1 VITLT
6 RAEGSLAEG
15 QAPLKVAW
23 VKEGRLL
30 SQGEALDARLGG
42 LLRRAL
48 EGASL
53 KEGESLLVAWPEG
66 QVLLF
71 GLGEDARS
79 SGGRLAQALLKLR
92 FPEALVE
99 PLPEAY
105 ALAEGLLLGA
115 YRFDRHRS
123 EKEEKALTLRI
134 LGAEEVLERARKVAE
149 GVYLARDLVN
159 EPPNLLTPEA
169 LAERA
174 LELGALGVEV
184 EVLDEEAIASL
195 GMGAFLAVAQGSEN
209 PPRFIR
215 LCYAPPGA
223 RARLDLVGKGLTFDS
238 GGYSLKPTESMTTM
252 KGDMAGAAAV
262 LGAMKS
268 AALLGLPVEIRGY
281 IAACENMISGRAYR
295 VGDVL
300 KTLSGKT
307 VEVMNTDA
315 EGRLTLADALF
326 YAEREGAERILELS
340 TLTGAAVVALGEEV
354 AALFAT
360 EPAWGS
366 LVQEAAHRAGEKV
379 WPMPLEKAY
388 REKLKSPVADLKNV
402 GDRNGGAITLRV
414 LLDPN
419 PWDVKKE
426 GVLWTPTGSTPST
439 ILTQK
444 PSSWLSTSG
453 WTTSSRPFRP
463 KASSSPKSKSTR
475 RLLWPSY

>member
-53 KEGESLLVAWPEG
+53 KEGESLLVAAPESH
-66 QVLLF
+66 VLLF

-79 SGGRLAQALLKLR
+79 SGGRLAQALLRLR

-134 LGAEEVLERARKVAE
+134 LGADEVLERARKVAE

-174 LELGALGVEV
+174 LELRALGVEV

-195 GMGAFLAVAQGSEN
+195 GMGAFLAVAQGSAN

-215 LCYAPPGA
+215 LRYAPPGA

-402 GDRNGGAITLRV
+402 GDRSGGAITAALFLSEFVRV
-414 LLDPN
+414 PLAHLDIAGPAFA
-419 PWDVKKE
+419 KKGHALGPE
-426 GVLWTPTGSTPST
+426 GGTGFGVRT
-439 ILTQK
+439 ILEVAQA
-444 PSSWLSTSG
+444 L
-453 WTTSSRPFRP
+453 
-463 KASSSPKSKSTR
+463 
-475 RLLWPSY
+475 

>member
-53 KEGESLLVAWPEG
+53 KEGESLLVAAPEG

-79 SGGRLAQALLKLR
+79 SGGRLAQALLRLR

-159 EPPNLLTPEA
+159 EPPNLLIPEA

-195 GMGAFLAVAQGSEN
+195 GMGAFLAVAQGSAN

-215 LCYAPPGA
+215 LRYAPPGA

-268 AALLGLPVEIRGY
+268 AALLGLHVEIRGY

-360 EPAWGS
+360 EPAWGG

-402 GDRNGGAITLRV
+402 GDRNGGAITAALFLSEFVRV
-414 LLDPN
+414 PLAHLDIAGPAFA
-419 PWDVKKE
+419 KKGHALGPE
-426 GVLWTPTGSTPST
+426 GGTGFGVRT
-439 ILTQK
+439 ILEVAQA
-444 PSSWLSTSG
+444 L
-453 WTTSSRPFRP
+453 
-463 KASSSPKSKSTR
+463 
-475 RLLWPSY
+475 

>member
-53 KEGESLLVAWPEG
+53 KEGESLLVAAPEG

-99 PLPEAY
+99 SLPEAY

-174 LELGALGVEV
+174 LELRALGVEV

-195 GMGAFLAVAQGSEN
+195 GMGAFLAVAQGSAN

-215 LCYAPPGA
+215 LRYAPPGA

-402 GDRNGGAITLRV
+402 GDRNGGAITAALFLSEFVRV
-414 LLDPN
+414 PLAHLDIAGPAFA
-419 PWDVKKE
+419 KKGHALGPE
-426 GVLWTPTGSTPST
+426 GGTGFGVRT
-439 ILTQK
+439 ILELAQA
-444 PSSWLSTSG
+444 L
-453 WTTSSRPFRP
+453 
-463 KASSSPKSKSTR
+463 
-475 RLLWPSY
+475 

>member
-1 VITLT
+1 MITLK
-6 RAEGSLAEG
+6 RAKTSLAEG

-23 VKEGRLL
+23 VKEGALL
-30 SQGEALDARLGG
+30 PQGEALDARLGG

-48 EGASL
+48 AGVGL
-53 KEGESLLVAWPEG
+53 KAGESLLLHAEEG
-66 QVLLF
+66 PVLLF
-71 GLGEDARS
+71 GLLEDARE
-79 SGGRLAQALLKLR
+79 SGGKLAQALLRLA

-99 PLPEAY
+99 PLEEAY
-105 ALAEGLLLGA
+105 PLAEGLLLGA
-115 YRFDRHRS
+115 YRFDRHKA
-123 EKEEKALTLRI
+123 EKEAKALTLH
-134 LGAEEVLERARKVAE
+134 LPGVPEGLLERAGKVAE

-174 LELGALGVEV
+174 LELRALGVEV
-184 EVLDEEAIASL
+184 EVLEEKAIREL

-209 PPRFIR
+209 PPRFLKLR
-215 LCYAPPGA
+215 YAQEGA

-238 GGYSLKPTESMTTM
+238 GGYSLKPTESMATM

-262 LGAMKS
+262 LGAFK
-268 AALLGLPVEIRGY
+268 AVALLGLPVELRGY
-281 IAACENMISGRAYR
+281 IAACENLISGRAYR

-315 EGRLTLADALF
+315 EGRLTLADALA

-360 EPAWGS
+360 DAAWGEK
-366 LVQEAAHRAGEKV
+366 VREAAQRAGEKV
-379 WPMPLEKAY
+379 WPMPLERAY

-402 GDRNGGAITLRV
+402 GDRNGGAITAALFLSEFVKVPLVHLDIAGPAFAKKAHALGPEGGTGFGVRT
-414 LLDPN
+414 LLE
-419 PWDVKKE
+419 VAQA
-426 GVLWTPTGSTPST
+426 L
-439 ILTQK
+439 
-444 PSSWLSTSG
+444 
-453 WTTSSRPFRP
+453 
-463 KASSSPKSKSTR
+463 
-475 RLLWPSY
+475 

>member
-53 KEGESLLVAWPEG
+53 KEGESLLVAAPEG

-79 SGGRLAQALLKLR
+79 SGGRLAQALLRLR

-115 YRFDRHRS
+115 YRFQRHKS

-134 LGAEEVLERARKVAE
+134 LGAEGVLERARKVAE

-195 GMGAFLAVAQGSEN
+195 GMGAFLAVAQGSAN

-215 LCYAPPGA
+215 LRYAPPGA

-268 AALLGLPVEIRGY
+268 AALLGLHVEIRGY

-315 EGRLTLADALF
+315 EGRLTLADALC

-402 GDRNGGAITLRV
+402 GDRNGGAITAALFLSEFVRV
-414 LLDPN
+414 PLAHLDIAGPAFA
-419 PWDVKKE
+419 KKGHALGPE
-426 GVLWTPTGSTPST
+426 GGTGFGVRT
-439 ILTQK
+439 ILEVAQA
-444 PSSWLSTSG
+444 L
-453 WTTSSRPFRP
+453 
-463 KASSSPKSKSTR
+463 
-475 RLLWPSY
+475 

>member
-53 KEGESLLVAWPEG
+53 KEGESLLVAAPEG

-79 SGGRLAQALLKLR
+79 SGGRLAQALLRLR

-174 LELGALGVEV
+174 LELGA
-184 EVLDEEAIASL
+184 
-195 GMGAFLAVAQGSEN
+195 
-209 PPRFIR
+209 
-215 LCYAPPGA
+215 
-223 RARLDLVGKGLTFDS
+223 
-238 GGYSLKPTESMTTM
+238 
-252 KGDMAGAAAV
+252 
-262 LGAMKS
+262 
-268 AALLGLPVEIRGY
+268 
-281 IAACENMISGRAYR
+281 
-295 VGDVL
+295 
-300 KTLSGKT
+300 
-307 VEVMNTDA
+307 
-315 EGRLTLADALF
+315 
-326 YAEREGAERILELS
+326 
-340 TLTGAAVVALGEEV
+340 
-354 AALFAT
+354 
-360 EPAWGS
+360 
-366 LVQEAAHRAGEKV
+366 
-379 WPMPLEKAY
+379 
-388 REKLKSPVADLKNV
+388 
-402 GDRNGGAITLRV
+402 
-414 LLDPN
+414 
-419 PWDVKKE
+419 
-426 GVLWTPTGSTPST
+426 
-439 ILTQK
+439 
-444 PSSWLSTSG
+444 
-453 WTTSSRPFRP
+453 
-463 KASSSPKSKSTR
+463 
-475 RLLWPSY
+475 

>member
-6 RAEGSLAEG
+6 RAEGSLAES

-42 LLRRAL
+42 LLQRAL

-53 KEGESLLVAWPEG
+53 KEGESLLVAAPEG
-66 QVLLF
+66 HVLLF

-79 SGGRLAQALLKLR
+79 SGGRLAQALLRLR

-174 LELGALGVEV
+174 LELRALGVEV

-195 GMGAFLAVAQGSEN
+195 GMGAFLAVAQGSAN

-215 LCYAPPGA
+215 LRYAPPGA

-326 YAEREGAERILELS
+326 YAEREGAECILELS

-402 GDRNGGAITLRV
+402 GDRSGGAITAALFLSEFVRV
-414 LLDPN
+414 PLAHLDIAGPAFA
-419 PWDVKKE
+419 KKGHALGPE
-426 GVLWTPTGSTPST
+426 GGTGFGVRT
-439 ILTQK
+439 ILEVAQA
-444 PSSWLSTSG
+444 L
-453 WTTSSRPFRP
+453 
-463 KASSSPKSKSTR
+463 
-475 RLLWPSY
+475 

>member
-1 VITLT
+1 MITLT

-53 KEGESLLVAWPEG
+53 KEGESLLVAAPEG

-79 SGGRLAQALLKLR
+79 SGGRLAQALLRLR

-159 EPPNLLTPEA
+159 EPPNLLIPEA

-195 GMGAFLAVAQGSEN
+195 GMGAFLAVAQGSAN

-215 LCYAPPGA
+215 LRYAPPGA

-268 AALLGLPVEIRGY
+268 AALLGLHVEIRGY

-360 EPAWGS
+360 EPAWGG

-402 GDRNGGAITLRV
+402 GDRNGGAITAALFLSEFVRV
-414 LLDPN
+414 PLAHLDIAGPAFA
-419 PWDVKKE
+419 KKGHALGPE
-426 GVLWTPTGSTPST
+426 GGTGFGVRT
-439 ILTQK
+439 ILEVAQA
-444 PSSWLSTSG
+444 L
-453 WTTSSRPFRP
+453 
-463 KASSSPKSKSTR
+463 
-475 RLLWPSY
+475 

>member
-1 VITLT
+1 
-6 RAEGSLAEG
+6 
-15 QAPLKVAW
+15 
-23 VKEGRLL
+23 
-30 SQGEALDARLGG
+30 
-42 LLRRAL
+42 
-48 EGASL
+48 
-53 KEGESLLVAWPEG
+53 
-66 QVLLF
+66 
-71 GLGEDARS
+71 
-79 SGGRLAQALLKLR
+79 
-92 FPEALVE
+92 
-99 PLPEAY
+99 
-105 ALAEGLLLGA
+105 
-115 YRFDRHRS
+115 
-123 EKEEKALTLRI
+123 
-134 LGAEEVLERARKVAE
+134 
-149 GVYLARDLVN
+149 
-159 EPPNLLTPEA
+159 
-169 LAERA
+169 
-174 LELGALGVEV
+174 V

-195 GMGAFLAVAQGSEN
+195 GMGAFLAVAQGSAN

-215 LCYAPPGA
+215 LRYAPPGA

-315 EGRLTLADALF
+315 EGRLTLADALC

-402 GDRNGGAITLRV
+402 GDRNGGAITAALFLSEFVRV
-414 LLDPN
+414 PLAHLDIAGPAFA
-419 PWDVKKE
+419 KKGHALGPE
-426 GVLWTPTGSTPST
+426 GGTGFGVRT
-439 ILTQK
+439 ILEVAQA
-444 PSSWLSTSG
+444 L
-453 WTTSSRPFRP
+453 
-463 KASSSPKSKSTR
+463 
-475 RLLWPSY
+475 

>member
-1 VITLT
+1 
-6 RAEGSLAEG
+6 
-15 QAPLKVAW
+15 

-53 KEGESLLVAWPEG
+53 KEGESLLVAAPEG

-79 SGGRLAQALLKLR
+79 SGGRLAQALLRLR

-123 EKEEKALTLRI
+123 EKEEKALTLR
-134 LGAEEVLERARKVAE
+134 LPGAEEVLERARKVAE

-159 EPPNLLTPEA
+159 EPPNLLTPLA

-174 LELGALGVEV
+174 LELRALGIEV

-215 LCYAPPGA
+215 LRYAPPGA

-315 EGRLTLADALF
+315 EGRLTLADALC
-326 YAEREGAERILELS
+326 YAEREGAQRILELS

-366 LVQEAAHRAGEKV
+366 LVQEAAYRAGEKV

-402 GDRNGGAITLRV
+402 GDRNGGAITAALFLSEFVRV
-414 LLDPN
+414 PLVHLDIAGPAFA
-419 PWDVKKE
+419 KKGHALGPE
-426 GVLWTPTGSTPST
+426 GGTGFGVRT
-439 ILTQK
+439 ILELAQA
-444 PSSWLSTSG
+444 L
-453 WTTSSRPFRP
+453 
-463 KASSSPKSKSTR
+463 
-475 RLLWPSY
+475 

>member
-1 VITLT
+1 MITLT

-23 VKEGRLL
+23 VKEGQLL
-30 SQGEALDARLGG
+30 SQGEALDARLVG

-53 KEGESLLVAWPEG
+53 KEGESLLVAAPEG

-79 SGGRLAQALLKLR
+79 SGGRLAQALLRLR

-115 YRFDRHRS
+115 YRFQRHRS
-123 EKEEKALTLRI
+123 EKEEKALTLR
-134 LGAEEVLERARKVAE
+134 LPGAEEVLERARKVAE

-159 EPPNLLTPEA
+159 EPPNLLTPLA

-174 LELGALGVEV
+174 LELRALGIEV

-215 LCYAPPGA
+215 LRYAPPGA

-268 AALLGLPVEIRGY
+268 AALLGIPVEIRGY

-326 YAEREGAERILELS
+326 YAEREGAKRILELS
-340 TLTGAAVVALGEEV
+340 TLTGAAMVALGEEV

-360 EPAWGS
+360 EEAWGNQ
-366 LVQEAAHRAGEKV
+366 VREAARRVGEKV
-379 WPMPLEKAY
+379 WPMPLERAY

-402 GDRNGGAITLRV
+402 GDRNGGAITAALFLAEFVRV
-414 LLDPN
+414 PLVHLDIAGPAFARKAHALG
-419 PWDVKKE
+419 PE
-426 GVLWTPTGSTPST
+426 GGTGFGVRT
-439 ILTQK
+439 ILEVAQA
-444 PSSWLSTSG
+444 L
-453 WTTSSRPFRP
+453 
-463 KASSSPKSKSTR
+463 
-475 RLLWPSY
+475 

>member
-23 VKEGRLL
+23 VKEGQLL
-30 SQGEALDARLGG
+30 SQGEALDARLVG

-53 KEGESLLVAWPEG
+53 KEGESLLVAAPEG

-79 SGGRLAQALLKLR
+79 SGGRLAQALLRLR

-115 YRFDRHRS
+115 YRFQRHRS

-134 LGAEEVLERARKVAE
+134 PGAEEVLERARKVAE

-159 EPPNLLTPEA
+159 EPPNLLTPLA

-174 LELGALGVEV
+174 LELRALGIEV

-215 LCYAPPGA
+215 LRYAPPGA

-268 AALLGLPVEIRGY
+268 AALLGIPVEIRGY

-300 KTLSGKT
+300 RTLSGKT

-326 YAEREGAERILELS
+326 YAEREGAKRILELS
-340 TLTGAAVVALGEEV
+340 TLTGAAMVALGEEV

-360 EPAWGS
+360 EEAWGNQ
-366 LVQEAAHRAGEKV
+366 VREAARRVGEKV
-379 WPMPLEKAY
+379 WPMPLERAY

-402 GDRNGGAITLRV
+402 GDRNGGAITAALFLAEFVRV
-414 LLDPN
+414 PLVHLDIAGPAFARKAHALG
-419 PWDVKKE
+419 PE
-426 GVLWTPTGSTPST
+426 GGTGFGVRT
-439 ILTQK
+439 ILEVAQA
-444 PSSWLSTSG
+444 L
-453 WTTSSRPFRP
+453 
-463 KASSSPKSKSTR
+463 
-475 RLLWPSY
+475 